1 MTRFCHGADGV
12 GNFQERCARAQ
23 IAKSQSIV
31 EWAKW
36 SAPLVLRG
44 HRAWTILPTRRA
56 LPARCPLYA
65 FFPSFDHFIG
75 ERQGNER
82 FDAQNKFK
90 LVSLFDSSH
99 LRHSGL

>member
-1 MTRFCHGADGV
+1 V
-12 GNFQERCARAQ
+12 GKIVCA
-23 IAKSQSIV
+23 IG
-31 EWAKW
+31 
-36 SAPLVLRG
+36 SAWPSRVDDFA
-44 HRAWTILPTRRA
+44 HAPRA
-56 LPARCPLYA
+56 LSARCPLYA